1 METSA
6 SPKKV
11 NKENKQEHLAV
22 LRRVVILLLLLFLC
36 VYMVSLILTASD
48 FFLESAQ
55 SNALN
60 RLDTDLEETGR
71 LIDQHYINLQRVA
84 DKMASVTNQ
93 EEAEAIMDTYIGS
106 TEFGNLRFYVG
117 TKAYAANGVEV
128 EDEVANGITEL
139 AKERKQG
146 GVIFF
151 DSTMQQDCIAFF
163 LPVKSGSYVDGV
175 LSIVPITDRETGS
188 KILDLG
194 SVRDEDCEA
203 IMLIGPG
210 DRVMLFSKAE
220 AFIPLGNN
228 VQSFLADFTVQK
240 EDSAAIISAVQG
252 RDRYAVSVSSINGG
266 QYCISC
272 APLTDLGSDAVL
284 VQVFNN
290 DNLVQNEMVFIRH
303 IIVLLAVTVCA
314 FIGILVYS
322 ILYSKQSKKAI
333 SRAVLT
339 DATIECPNA
348 EQFRRDAIEVLYA
361 GRMQP
366 YAIMYCKIKRYNVIV
381 DMLGEQKANEI
392 FSFVA
397 NVFEA
402 FCNEGETYG
411 YVGDGEYLMMI
422 RYRNEKQIGDKI
434 TLLEAV
440 INKSDLVRKSG
451 VSVKFAVGVYLT
463 AQNRRATVP
472 QMIEGASLAAQTVK
486 KNAVKSYSIYTEEVD
501 REIANNE
508 RIEAR
513 MEESLASGEFKLF
526 MQPKYNVKHD
536 RIDSAEALVRWFD
549 PSIGDYR
556 FPGDFISLFESNG
569 FIIKLDHFIYL
580 EVLKYMQAAAERG
593 EKIVP
598 VSVNVS
604 RVTALQD
611 NFIEFYVQNKRDHQ
625 IGDGFITLEI
635 TESFAMESDE
645 KLLDIVNRL
654 HENGIRCSI
663 DDFGSGYSSY
673 NTIKQIPI
681 DEIKIDR
688 IFLAK
693 GLDQE
698 RDDKIIMSV
707 VQLAKDLGVEVVQE
721 GVETE
726 AMFNRVVEMGC
737 EVIQGYYYAKA
748 IPIEEYRIFINSN
761 TSIQFKK
768 KVK

>member
-1 METSA
+1 
-6 SPKKV
+6 
-11 NKENKQEHLAV
+11 
-22 LRRVVILLLLLFLC
+22 
-36 VYMVSLILTASD
+36 
-48 FFLESAQ
+48 
-55 SNALN
+55 
-60 RLDTDLEETGR
+60 
-71 LIDQHYINLQRVA
+71 
-84 DKMASVTNQ
+84 
-93 EEAEAIMDTYIGS
+93 
-106 TEFGNLRFYVG
+106 
-117 TKAYAANGVEV
+117 
-128 EDEVANGITEL
+128 
-139 AKERKQG
+139 
-146 GVIFF
+146 
-151 DSTMQQDCIAFF
+151 
-163 LPVKSGSYVDGV
+163 
-175 LSIVPITDRETGS
+175 
-188 KILDLG
+188 
-194 SVRDEDCEA
+194 
-203 IMLIGPG
+203 
-210 DRVMLFSKAE
+210 
-220 AFIPLGNN
+220 
-228 VQSFLADFTVQK
+228 
-240 EDSAAIISAVQG
+240 
-252 RDRYAVSVSSINGG
+252 
-266 QYCISC
+266 
-272 APLTDLGSDAVL
+272 
-284 VQVFNN
+284 
-290 DNLVQNEMVFIRH
+290 
-303 IIVLLAVTVCA
+303 VCA

-322 ILYSKQSKKAI
+322 ILYSRQSIKAI

-440 INKSDLVRKSG
+440 INKSDLVKKSG

-472 QMIEGASLAAQTVK
+472 QMIEGARLAAQTVK
-486 KNAVKSYSIYTEEVD
+486 KNAVKSYAIYTEEVD

-513 MEESLASGEFKLF
+513 MEESLANGEFKLF
-526 MQPKYNVKHD
+526 MQPKYNVKRD
-536 RIDSAEALVRWFD
+536 SIDSAEALVRWFD

-556 FPGDFISLFESNG
+556 FPGDFISLFEANG

-593 EKIVP
+593 EKIAP

-663 DDFGSGYSSY
+663 NDFGSGYSSY